1 MATSSGIRG
10 ILLATGLTR
19 AACLQ
24 TRIQQRL
31 HARRKAEP
39 AEFVST
45 LELLE
50 QRYRQADFTPEKS
63 LIDLRSGTF
72 HLSGVDALYRR
83 TYAFKG

>member
-1 MATSSGIRG
+1 MS
-10 ILLATGLTR
+10 

-24 TRIQQRL
+24 TRIQERL

-50 QRYRQADFTPEKS
+50 KRYRQADFTPES
-63 LIDLRSGTF
+63 PPEDLRSGTF
-72 HLSGVDALYRR
+72 YLSGVDALYRR
-83 TYAFKG
+83 AYAFKT